1 MPDVGD
7 LVGDRYRLVD
17 RIAAGGMGE
26 VWRAVDETL
35 KRTVAVKV
43 LHRRVVTDASAGER
57 FRREARAMA
66 ALRHPGV
73 AEVYDYGETS
83 LPGAPGLAYIVMAYV
98 QGQPLSERIAE
109 AGRLGAAETLSIVA
123 QTGRALQA
131 AHDVDVVHRDVKPGN
146 LVIEPD
152 GHVVLVDF
160 GIALSPDAADLTAA
174 NQVVGTALYMAP
186 EQLTRSGAIG
196 PAVDVYALGCVAYH
210 CLAGHPPFAGDNPV
224 AVALRRLEEE
234 PPPLPDDVPAAVRDL
249 VASAMARNAGDRIP
263 TAGAMASAAEALAG
277 SSGERTGP
285 VLAAPAV
292 PRAAGPTTRALPVVA
307 APPRRAAGRRRAV
320 AGVVLALLGATAA
333 AVALADPTGWSPG
346 RSGVPTPSVVRSD
359 PNSGGGD
366 SPGTPTRARNAPAD
380 PDVTT
385 SGSRASEPAPAGS
398 APSRG
403 DGPAT
408 TSATPSRAPSSAP
421 SGESTGKS
429 TGEPTGESTGEPRS
443 ASASPSPQ
451 ATT

>member
-7 LVGDRYRLVD
+7 LIGDRYRMVD
-17 RIAAGGMGE
+17 RIAGGGMGE

-43 LHRRVVTDASAGER
+43 LHSRVMTDASAGER

-73 AEVYDYGETS
+73 AEVYDYGETT
-83 LPGAPGLAYIVMAYV
+83 LPGASGLAYIVMAYV
-98 QGQPLSERIAE
+98 QGQPLSERIAQ

-123 QTGRALQA
+123 QTARALQA

-160 GIALSPDAADLTAA
+160 GIALSPDATELTAA

-186 EQLTRSGAIG
+186 EQLTRSGVVG

-249 VASAMARNAGDRIP
+249 VASAMARNAADRIP
-263 TAGAMASAAEALAG
+263 TAAAMAANAEAIAG
-277 SSGERTGP
+277 SAGTRTGP

-292 PRAAGPTTRALPVVA
+292 PRAAGHTTRALPVVA
-307 APPRRAAGRRRAV
+307 APPGRASGRRRAV
-320 AGVVLALLGATAA
+320 AGIVLALLAATAA
-333 AVALADPTGWSPG
+333 AVALADPAGWSPDP
-346 RSGVPTPSVVRSD
+346 SGVPTPSVVRSD

-380 PDVTT
+380 PDMTT
-385 SGSRASEPAPAGS
+385 PASRASQPAS
-398 APSRG
+398 ADATPSRR
-403 DGPAT
+403 DGQAT
-408 TSATPSRAPSSAP
+408 TSATPSRSPSSAP
-421 SGESTGKS
+421 SGESTG
-429 TGEPTGESTGEPRS
+429 EPTEESTGA

-451 ATT
+451 ATE

>member
-7 LVGDRYRLVD
+7 LIGDRYRLVA
-17 RIAAGGMGE
+17 RIAGGGMGE

-43 LHRRVVTDASAGER
+43 LHSRVMTDASAGER

-73 AEVYDYGETS
+73 AEVYDYGETT
-83 LPGAPGLAYIVMAYV
+83 LPGASGIAYIVMAYV

-123 QTGRALQA
+123 QTARALQA

-160 GIALSPDAADLTAA
+160 GIALSPDATELTAA

-249 VASAMARNAGDRIP
+249 VASAMARNAADRIP
-263 TAGAMASAAEALAG
+263 TAAAMAATAEAIAG
-277 SSGERTGP
+277 APGTQTGP

-292 PRAAGPTTRALPVVA
+292 PRAADPTTRALPVVA

-320 AGVVLALLGATAA
+320 AGIVLALLAAAAA
-333 AVALADPTGWSPG
+333 AVVLADPAGWSPG
-346 RSGVPTPSVVRSD
+346 PSGVPTPSVVRSD

-366 SPGTPTRARNAPAD
+366 PSGTPTRARNAPAD

-385 SGSRASEPAPAGS
+385 TTPSSRASQPAPAD
-398 APSRG
+398 ATPSRG
-403 DGPAT
+403 DGTAT

-421 SGESTGKS
+421 SGESTG
-429 TGEPTGESTGEPRS
+429 EPTEESTGA

-451 ATT
+451 ATE

>member
-7 LVGDRYRLVD
+7 LIGDRYRLVD
-17 RIAAGGMGE
+17 RIAGGGMGE

-43 LHRRVVTDASAGER
+43 LHSRVMTDASAGER

-73 AEVYDYGETS
+73 AEVYDYGETAV
-83 LPGAPGLAYIVMAYV
+83 PGAPGPAYIVMAYV
-98 QGQPLSERIAE
+98 QGQPLSGRIAE

-123 QTGRALQA
+123 QTARALQA

-160 GIALSPDAADLTAA
+160 GIALSPDATELTAA

-186 EQLTRSGAIG
+186 EQLTRSGVIG

-234 PPPLPDDVPAAVRDL
+234 APPLPDDVPAAVRDL
-249 VASAMARNAGDRIP
+249 VASAMARDAADRIP
-263 TAGAMASAAEALAG
+263 TAAAMAATAEAIAG
-277 SSGERTGP
+277 SPGTRTGP

-307 APPRRAAGRRRAV
+307 APPRRAAGRRRAL
-320 AGVVLALLGATAA
+320 AGVVLALLAATAA
-333 AVALADPTGWSPG
+333 AVVLADPAGWSPG
-346 RSGVPTPSVVRSD
+346 PSEESPTPSVVRSD
-359 PNSGGGD
+359 PNGGGD
-366 SPGTPTRARNAPAD
+366 SSGSPTRARNAPAD

-385 SGSRASEPAPAGS
+385 PGSRASESAPAGS
-398 APSRG
+398 APSRD

-408 TSATPSRAPSSAP
+408 PSATPSRAPSSAP
-421 SGESTGKS
+421 TA
-429 TGEPTGESTGEPRS
+429 EPTGESTGT

-451 ATT
+451 ATP